1 MKKTKLPLS
10 IKIFIGLII
19 GICLG
24 LLCVNGG
31 FIDKTFF
38 ANSDMT
44 ALKLLQEYIKPI
56 GDIFLNLL
64 KFVVVPIVLLSIISG
79 IISLS
84 DIKKVWSIGIKTILF
99 YLCTTFIALCIGTI
113 VALLFKS
120 KFVLLD
126 VSNVTYQAQESKNVI
141 KVIADMFPTNIIA
154 PLLNSSMLQVI
165 VIALF
170 IGFAIIITGKKA
182 EPVANLIESG
192 NAVFIEIMNMI
203 IHFSPVGIVCL
214 IAPVIAENGPKIIS
228 NLALVI
234 AVAYIGY
241 IIHMALTYST
251 LVSIFTKV
259 SPIEF
264 FKTISPAMV
273 MAFSSASSVGTLPL
287 NIECTKKM
295 GGRSD
300 IVSFVLPLGA
310 TINMDGTAIYQAVC
324 TIFIASCYGI
334 NLTFAQIATVIVT
347 ATVAS
352 IGTAGVPGA
361 GVVMLAMV
369 LQAVGLPVDGI
380 ALVLGVDRIF
390 DMGRT
395 VVNITGDSA
404 CALCV
409 SNIETNKTG
418 NKSVSK
424 KSNNKRTNNKKS
436 TNKKSNKR

>member
-1 MKKTKLPLS
+1 MKKSKLPLS
-10 IKIFIGLII
+10 VKILMGLVI
-19 GICLG
+19 GIILG
-24 LLCVNGG
+24 LLGINNGPLDN
-31 FIDKTFF
+31 IFF

-44 ALKLLQEYIKPI
+44 ALKMLQEYIKPI

-64 KFVVVPIVLLSIISG
+64 KFVVVPIVLLSIITG

-84 DIKKVWSIGIKTILF
+84 DIRKVWSIGIKTIVF
-99 YLCTTFIALCIGTI
+99 YLCTTFIALIIGTVI
-113 VALLFKS
+113 AMLFKNR
-120 KFVLLD
+120 FVVLD
-126 VSNVTYQAQESKNVI
+126 VSEATYQAAETKNFI
-141 KVIADMFPTNIIA
+141 KVIADMFPSNILS
-154 PLLNSSMLQVI
+154 PLLNASMLQVI

-170 IGFAIIITGKKA
+170 IGFAILMTGDKA
-182 EPVANLIESG
+182 KPFADLIESG
-192 NAVFIEIMNMI
+192 NAVFIEIMDMI
-203 IHFSPVGIVCL
+203 IHFSPIGIICL
-214 IAPVIAENGPKIIS
+214 IAPVIAENGPKILGS
-228 NLALVI
+228 LALVI
-234 AVAYIGY
+234 GIAYLGY
-241 IIHMALTYST
+241 ILHMVITYST
-251 LVSIFTKV
+251 MVSFFTKV
-259 SPIEF
+259 TPFEF
-264 FKTISPAMV
+264 FRGIAPAMV

-324 TIFIASCYGI
+324 TVFIASCYGI
-334 NLTFAQIATVIVT
+334 NLSFAQIATVIVT
-347 ATVAS
+347 ATIAS

-404 CALCV
+404 CSLCV
-409 SNIETNKTG
+409 SSTETGKTI
-418 NKSVSK
+418 KSK
-424 KSNNKRTNNKKS
+424 K
-436 TNKKSNKR
+436 

>member
-1 MKKTKLPLS
+1 MKKTRIPLS
-10 IKIFIGLII
+10 IKILIGLVI
-19 GICLG
+19 GIILG
-24 LLCVNGG
+24 LLCINNGP
-31 FIDKTFF
+31 IDKIFF
-38 ANSDMT
+38 SNSEMT
-44 ALKLLQEYIKPI
+44 ALKLLQEYIKPL

-84 DIKKVWSIGIKTILF
+84 DIKKVWSIGIKTIVF
-99 YLCTTFIALCIGTI
+99 YLCTTFIALVIGTVI
-113 VALLFKS
+113 AMLFKNR
-120 KFVLLD
+120 FVVLD
-126 VSNVTYQAQESKNVI
+126 VSEAAYQAAETKNFI
-141 KVIADMFPTNIIA
+141 KVIADMFPSNILA
-154 PLLNSSMLQVI
+154 PLLNASMLQVI

-170 IGFAIIITGKKA
+170 VGFAIIIAGDKA
-182 EPVANLIESG
+182 KVFADVIESG
-192 NAVFIEIMNMI
+192 NAVFIEIMDMI
-203 IHFSPVGIVCL
+203 IHFSPIGIICL
-214 IAPVIAENGPKIIS
+214 LSPVIAENGPKVLGS
-228 NLALVI
+228 LALVI
-234 AVAYIGY
+234 GIAYLGY
-241 IIHMALTYST
+241 ILHMVITYST
-251 LVSIFTKV
+251 MVSFFTKTT
-259 SPIEF
+259 PFEF
-264 FKTISPAMV
+264 FRGIAPAMV

-334 NLTFAQIATVIVT
+334 NLTFAQIVTVIVT
-347 ATVAS
+347 ATIAS

-409 SNIETNKTG
+409 SNTEG
-418 NKSVSK
+418 K
-424 KSNNKRTNNKKS
+424 KSIINHIKNKK
-436 TNKKSNKR
+436 R

>member
-1 MKKTKLPLS
+1 MKKSRIPLS
-10 IKIFIGLII
+10 IKILIGLVI
-19 GICLG
+19 GIILG
-24 LLCVNGG
+24 LLCINNGP
-31 FIDKTFF
+31 IDKVFF
-38 ANSDMT
+38 SNSEMT
-44 ALKLLQEYIKPI
+44 ALKMLQEYIKPI

-84 DIKKVWSIGIKTILF
+84 DIKKVWSIGIRTIVF
-99 YLCTTFIALCIGTI
+99 YLCTTFIALVIGVI
-113 VALLFKS
+113 IAMLFKN
-120 KFVLLD
+120 KFAVLD
-126 VSNVTYQAQESKNVI
+126 VSEAAYKAAETKNFI
-141 KVIADMFPTNIIA
+141 KVVADMFPSNILA
-154 PLLNSSMLQVI
+154 PMLNASMLQVI

-170 IGFAIIITGKKA
+170 IGFAIIIAGDKA
-182 EPVANLIESG
+182 KAFADVIESG
-192 NAVFIEIMNMI
+192 NAVFIEIMDMI
-203 IHFSPVGIVCL
+203 IHFSPIGIVCL
-214 IAPVIAENGPKIIS
+214 LSPVIAENGPKVLS
-228 NLALVI
+228 SLALVI
-234 AVAYIGY
+234 GIAYLGY
-241 IIHMALTYST
+241 ILHMIITYSSM
-251 LVSIFTKV
+251 VSFFTKV
-259 SPIEF
+259 TPFEF
-264 FKTISPAMV
+264 FRGIAPAMV

-324 TIFIASCYGI
+324 TVFIASCYGI
-334 NLTFAQIATVIVT
+334 ELTFAQIATVIVT

-409 SNIETNKTG
+409 SNTEASKGVLKGLKTKNK
-418 NKSVSK
+418 
-424 KSNNKRTNNKKS
+424 
-436 TNKKSNKR
+436 

>member
-31 FIDKTFF
+31 FIDKNFLM
-38 ANSDMT
+38 NSDTT

-64 KFVVVPIVLLSIISG
+64 KFVVVPIVLLSIITG

-99 YLCTTFIALCIGTI
+99 YLCTTFVALCIGTV

-126 VSNVTYQAQESKNVI
+126 VSNVTYQAQESKNI
-141 KVIADMFPTNIIA
+141 IRVIADMFPTNIIA

-182 EPVANLIESG
+182 KPIADLIESG
-192 NAVFIEIMNMI
+192 NAVFIEVMDMI

-214 IAPVIAENGPKIIS
+214 IAPVIAENGPKILE

-241 IIHMALTYST
+241 LIHMALTYST

-264 FKTISPAMV
+264 FKTVAPAMV

-295 GGRSD
+295 GGRQD

-324 TIFIASCYGI
+324 TVFIASCYGI
-334 NLTFAQIATVIVT
+334 NLTFAQIATVIIT

-409 SNIETNKTG
+409 SNIETNKSS
-418 NKSVSK
+418 NKTISK
-424 KSNNKRTNNKKS
+424 KSNAKKS
-436 TNKKSNKR
+436 SSKKTSKRK

>member
-1 MKKTKLPLS
+1 MEKKKRIPLS
-10 IKIFIGLII
+10 IKIFIGLLI
-19 GICLG
+19 GVILG
-24 LLCVNGG
+24 LISVEGG
-31 FIDKTFF
+31 MLDTSVF
-38 ANSDMT
+38 AGNSGS
-44 ALKLLQEYIKPI
+44 ALNLLKEYIKPI

-64 KFVVVPIVLLSIISG
+64 KFVVVPIVLLSIITG

-99 YLCTTFIALCIGTI
+99 YLCTTFVALVIGTVI
-113 VALLFKS
+113 ASLFK
-120 KFVLLD
+120 KGFVLLD
-126 VSNVTYQAQESKNVI
+126 TTGAEYQAKEAQNFV
-141 KVIADMFPTNIIA
+141 KVIADMFPTNIVA
-154 PLLNSSMLQVI
+154 PLLNASMLQVI

-170 IGFAIIITGKKA
+170 IGFAIIIAGDKA
-182 EPVANLIESG
+182 KIFGDFIESA
-192 NAVFIEIMNMI
+192 NAVFIEVMDMI

-214 IAPVIAENGPKIIS
+214 VAPVIAENGPKIIGS
-228 NLALVI
+228 LALVI
-234 AVAYIGY
+234 GIAYLGY
-241 IIHMALTYST
+241 ILHMIITYSIM
-251 LVSIFTKV
+251 VSGLAKV
-259 SPIEF
+259 NPIKF
-264 FKTISPAMV
+264 FKGIAPAMV

-287 NIECTKKM
+287 NIDCTKKL
-295 GGRSD
+295 GGRKD

-324 TIFIASCYGI
+324 TVFIASCYGI
-334 NLTFAQIATVIVT
+334 NLTLTQIITVIVT
-347 ATVAS
+347 ATIAS

-409 SNIETNKTG
+409 SAIETR
-418 NKSVSK
+418 K
-424 KSNNKRTNNKKS
+424 K
-436 TNKKSNKR
+436 